1 MLAQDLCNALREN
14 LTPRGAAQALFAV
27 STGSRQ
33 RVLLHFSRNKFSII
47 VLMLWMAIP
56 FLKIGLEVAHCLF
69 LSFPALC
76 YLAVLLSTFVAP
88 FSSFS
93 SSSTCPFS
101 DLISPFL
108 ALPFSLFLLISST
121 STQLFTIF
129 PSFFYP
135 SFLPPTPSSLC
146 LSQDCLVSDRPRP
159 LLLIFD
165 RSCDMFPP
173 LMHTSTYQVHTQTQ

>member
-76 YLAVLLSTFVAP
+76 YLAVL
-88 FSSFS
+88 
-93 SSSTCPFS
+93 
-101 DLISPFL
+101 
-108 ALPFSLFLLISST
+108 
-121 STQLFTIF
+121 
-129 PSFFYP
+129 
-135 SFLPPTPSSLC
+135 
-146 LSQDCLVSDRPRP
+146 
-159 LLLIFD
+159 
-165 RSCDMFPP
+165 
-173 LMHTSTYQVHTQTQ
+173 